1 MSRLLRVLG
10 LVMVVSLAGWMD
22 ARAQGGELIVAVVK
36 SPVTPDGNVADRPT
50 DINVILSA
58 PLDPQTPGRTLL
70 RGRSIKV
77 TLPEAFR
84 RNPDVPA
91 IASKDQGFLVKGW
104 PQGDVRRGDYTV
116 SLEGERTQV
125 FTATDD
131 ITPGG
136 ADEPGI
142 KVLHLRGRAFV
153 NPPAG
158 EYRVQVE
165 AETGPNGAPEMG
177 EGTITILPA
186 IAPSINPSNAL
197 FPQPSNG
204 NWQRTPLN
212 TDNRLPFDFLLFN
225 ARGERDN
232 GVGVVPADRARFPRY
247 TGGLIVRD
255 ANGDGTLDAAVDTV
269 IGGVIGA
276 APQGATG
283 QVARTPLDPTTSK
296 PILSGQV
303 PDPQGNPVAG
313 IMRVQFHT
321 GSLPGEYAPTFELT
335 DGNAV
340 RMVTVGT
347 GVAAAAQPSPIA
359 SPGPVVAQVPREL
372 PRTGSVAS
380 LAPATATAGLVLVG
394 LGAAILRSR
403 KRA

>member
-1 MSRLLRVLG
+1 MPHLILVVGVIVVFLTAGTTAWAQPTG
-10 LVMVVSLAGWMD
+10 LVA
-22 ARAQGGELIVAVVK
+22 AVVK
-36 SPVTPDGNVADRPT
+36 SPVTPDGNVAGRPT
-50 DINVILSA
+50 DINVILNAS
-58 PLDPQTPGRTLL
+58 LDPQAPGRTLL
-70 RGRSIKV
+70 RGRTIKV
-77 TLPEAFR
+77 TLPEDFT

-91 IASKDQGFLVKGW
+91 VDSKNQGFLVKGW

-116 SLEGERTQV
+116 SLESERAQV

-136 ADEPGI
+136 PDEPGI

-158 EYRVQVE
+158 EYRIRVE
-165 AETGPNGAPEMG
+165 AETGPNGMREVG

-197 FPQPSNG
+197 FAQPSNG

-212 TDNRLPFDFLLFN
+212 ADNRLPFDFLLFN

-232 GVGVVPADRARFPRY
+232 GVGVVPADGARFPRY

-255 ANGDGTLDAAVDTV
+255 GNGDGVLDAAVDPV

-283 QVARTPLDPTTSK
+283 QVASTPLDPTTRK
-296 PILSGQV
+296 PILSGQLR
-303 PDPQGNPVAG
+303 DPQGSPAAG
-313 IMRVQFHT
+313 IMRVQFRT
-321 GSLPGEYAPTFELT
+321 GNQHGEYAPTFELT

-340 RMVTVGT
+340 RMVTVAT
-347 GVAAAAQPSPIA
+347 GAAAAAQPSPVA
-359 SPGPVVAQVPREL
+359 SPGAAAVQVPRGL

-380 LAPATATAGLVLVG
+380 LGSTPAMVGLVLVG

-403 KRA
+403 KRE